1 MVDQVHNVLL
11 TLSRV
16 RQILVV
22 IIPRQIHLVSE
33 GEALDVARHL
43 HYAILLKRLDRCHC
57 VEMTT
62 YCELLSNLVVEVEV
76 ELRPATL
83 LHVHSIE
90 LLRQSLGVLVIC
102 LDYTDDV

>member
-1 MVDQVHNVLL
+1 
-11 TLSRV
+11 
-16 RQILVV
+16 
-22 IIPRQIHLVSE
+22 
-33 GEALDVARHL
+33 
-43 HYAILLKRLDRCHC
+43 
-57 VEMTT
+57 MTT